1 MCELK
6 LNPKYKD
13 ISTTDGHTLTGV
25 WVEISSSPIT
35 GSSVTCHT
43 LTGVWVEMMNLIQFL
58 LSLSHTLTGVWV
70 EISLANDIEIKKSG
84 HTLTGVW
91 VEILHDCKFTEIV
104 GVTPSR
110 VCELKYT

>member
-13 ISTTDGHTLTGV
+13 ISTTDG
-25 WVEISSSPIT
+25 
-35 GSSVTCHT
+35 
-43 LTGVWVEMMNLIQFL
+43 
-58 LSLSHTLTGVWV
+58 HTLTGVWV